1 MFPPIVRT
9 RRRHSEKVHGA
20 EADHFQLVPI
30 KKCAHQ
36 HIRASCSP
44 TMKLSKKWSVE
55 PPRRT
60 SERITEDWKF
70 MYRAQH
76 LSDATILRCNGAV
89 PWVNIAS
96 NDVDA
101 SSCLSEE
108 KQKEHI
114 DTETS
119 RLTTTDL

>member
-1 MFPPIVRT
+1 MFANDV
-9 RRRHSEKVHGA
+9 A
-20 EADHFQLVPI
+20 FQ
-30 KKCAHQ
+30 
-36 HIRASCSP
+36 
-44 TMKLSKKWSVE
+44 KWSME
-55 PPRRT
+55 PPWRT

-76 LSDATILRCNGAV
+76 LSDATILRSNGAV

-101 SSCLSEE
+101 SSCLWEE
-108 KQKEHI
+108 KGNEHI